1 MDFGNNFIGC
11 TLSEGYTCI
20 FLFPLGIEILYF
32 GSLIEISFTIWPIS
46 IGISFSKNKSLFN
59 S

>member
-32 GSLIEISFTIWPIS
+32 GSLVEISFTIWPIS
-46 IGISFSKNKSLFN
+46 IGISFSKN
-59 S
+59 